1 MSSCGH
7 YLIQMNDIVPP
18 AEDRSDIAL
27 ENNNLANIGG
37 QKSQEVIITKVWMV
51 VTSRKEGGGVV
62 WKVSK
67 GGASGLVMFPFLTE
81 GCSLCNYSL
90 YYTFMFSVRIFY
102 FIIFERL
109 KKERK

>member
-7 YLIQMNDIVPP
+7 YLIQMNDTVPP

-37 QKSQEVIITKVWMV
+37 QKSQEVVTTKVWIV

-62 WKVSK
+62 WKVIK
-67 GGASGLVMFPFLTE
+67 GGASALVVSFFD
-81 GCSLCNYSL
+81 
-90 YYTFMFSVRIFY
+90 
-102 FIIFERL
+102 
-109 KKERK
+109 